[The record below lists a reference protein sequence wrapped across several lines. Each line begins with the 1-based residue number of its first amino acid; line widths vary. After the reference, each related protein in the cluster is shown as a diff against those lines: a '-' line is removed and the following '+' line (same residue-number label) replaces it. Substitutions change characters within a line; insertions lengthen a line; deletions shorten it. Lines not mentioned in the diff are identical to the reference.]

1 MQQILILLSLK
12 LMATTIQLSICMT
25 NVYTSCKW
33 NDAFIVFCKSLYVYF
48 KYLKS
53 CSYTRWSCNQK
64 AYTIQFIPPTS
75 WLIIFIWMFLFNMF
89 WNYSILTS
97 LLTPIWMIHLWSS
110 EWFISGVLNVMA
122 NSLWNKSVFPKCICE
137 LSITKII

>member
-25 NVYTSCKW
+25 NVYTSCKC

-75 WLIIFIWMFLFNMF
+75 WLIIFIWMFLFNMRMKLF
-89 WNYSILTS
+89 HPHLT
-97 LLTPIWMIHLWSS
+97 TYPIWMIHLWSS
-110 EWFISGVLNVMA
+110 EWFTSGVLNVMV